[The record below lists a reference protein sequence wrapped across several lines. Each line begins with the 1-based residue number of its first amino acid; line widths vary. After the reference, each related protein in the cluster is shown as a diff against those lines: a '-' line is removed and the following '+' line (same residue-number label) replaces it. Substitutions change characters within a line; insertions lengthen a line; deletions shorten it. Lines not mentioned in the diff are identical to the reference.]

1 MRFHEKVGQVMES
14 TLGQAA
20 LKIAEENKIANSLA
34 REVYERFLESS
45 GTLARSTN
53 TFKDAALL
61 LDGQMKNLIDIVP
74 HFKTLENSAVI
85 FQEASKKIERSKFS
99 ENLESLTADLA
110 KTQREFS
117 ISTTL
122 LGDSIVNIIESNQKA
137 TELAEKVSSQLQ
149 ESSIKL
155 QDSAIGFIEAS
166 EKIEKSQF
174 ADKLSTAT
182 SDLANVQNQF
192 SQSASN
198 LNQSTQSIEKVL
210 TELQNSA
217 QSMISLGDG
226 IGNLNKQSTNLIE
239 LTEKR
244 IKNERASL
252 EQVWSQV
259 NILIETI
266 DRNEQKINL
275 ELQKL
280 GDHFVSNAEKQLV
293 NNSKETQKLIE
304 KFENHLKIKWTI

>member
-1 MRFHEKVGQVMES
+1 MVS
-14 TLGQAA
+14 LGDGIGN
-20 LKIAEENKIANSLA
+20 LNKQ
-34 REVYERFLESS
+34 
-45 GTLARSTN
+45 STN
-53 TFKDAALL
+53 LIELTEKRI
-61 LDGQMKNLIDIVP
+61 KNERASLEQVWSQVNILIETIDRN
-74 HFKTLENSAVI
+74 E
-85 FQEASKKIERSKFS
+85 QKI
-99 ENLESLTADLA
+99 NLELQ
-110 KTQREFS
+110 K
-117 ISTTL
+117 
-122 LGDSIVNIIESNQKA
+122 LGDR
-137 TELAEKVSSQLQ
+137 
-149 ESSIKL
+149 
-155 QDSAIGFIEAS
+155 
-166 EKIEKSQF
+166 
-174 ADKLSTAT
+174 
-182 SDLANVQNQF
+182 F
-192 SQSASN
+192 SHSASN